1 MSVWLAQDVL
11 TSIFPKS
18 VVTKSTI
25 KYVILFLFSKGIS
38 VTFYIVQL
46 YCTILFKIFLSLLA
60 PQTSYLP
67 AKLWHQDHLAFQR
80 YGYNRGQYVP
90 HP

>member
-18 VVTKSTI
+18 VVTMSTI

-38 VTFYIVQL
+38 ATFYIRTALL
-46 YCTILFKIFLSLLA
+46 YYTF
-60 PQTSYLP
+60 
-67 AKLWHQDHLAFQR
+67 
-80 YGYNRGQYVP
+80 
-90 HP
+90 